1 MKFIRESSTNT
12 DVSMKVDYSNFNED
26 SAYIDRAFSKI
37 AEQKLLITKNRNYK
51 FYLRLILV
59 SILIS
64 LYYCLILSMD
74 KEIELV
80 TAKIFH
86 SIIIFLLTLI
96 ENFLLGQ
103 MINSKNK
110 FVVGKSYADQ
120 KYSKDNYQL
129 MGQEEDN
136 QHRYDKFYDEI
147 DSKEMYFYNVICAM
161 LSFTSEILLYYFL
174 SLSSSFNVNIG
185 TMYTLTV
192 IESLILIFR
201 LPYFNVRLGFI
212 QYSGIC
218 FTLFS
223 AGCLYLYYIPDY
235 NTIVVIFT
243 SITVSVFKF
252 IKYSIFEYVHDKT
265 KYASKLVK
273 ESSYV
278 EGMIGLLLVF
288 FILLSRKAG
297 LMICDSGNLMK
308 VVLASFFYY
317 FAMKISLHKEKH
329 YYLYVIYSSLN
340 FIFITLF
347 DYLIN
352 NRIFTAYQFMLI
364 TSCSIFSIFSF
375 IQGSTLIKY
384 SENSNKICIDDKETK

>member
-1 MKFIRESSTNT
+1 MKFIRESSSNT
-12 DVSMKVDYSNFNED
+12 DVSMKIDYNNFNED
-26 SAYIDRAFSKI
+26 SAYIERAFSKI
-37 AEQKLLITKNRNYK
+37 AQQKLLITKKRNYK

-64 LYYCLILSMD
+64 LYYCLILSME

-86 SIIIFLLTLI
+86 SIIVFLLTLI
-96 ENFLLGQ
+96 ENFLMDQ

-120 KYSKDNYQL
+120 KYSKDNYEL
-129 MGQEEDN
+129 MEQEEDN
-136 QHRYDKFYDEI
+136 QQRCDRFYEEI

-192 IESLILIFR
+192 IEFIILIVR
-201 LPYFNVRLGFI
+201 LPYFNVNLGII
-212 QYSGIC
+212 QFSGIF
-218 FTLFS
+218 FTLLS
-223 AGCLYLYYIPDY
+223 AGCLYFYYVPDY
-235 NTIVVIFT
+235 NTIVIIFT
-243 SITVSVFKF
+243 SITVSMFKF
-252 IKYSIFEYVHDKT
+252 IKYSIFEYVHNKT
-265 KYASKLVK
+265 KYASKLVR
-273 ESSYV
+273 ESTYV
-278 EGMIGLLLVF
+278 EGMIGLLLIF
-288 FILLSRKAG
+288 FILFSRKGG
-297 LMICDSGNLMK
+297 LMISDMGNLMK

-317 FAMKISLHKEKH
+317 FAMKISLYNEKH
-329 YYLYVIYSSLN
+329 YYLFVIYSSLN

-352 NRIFTAYQFMLI
+352 NRTFTAGQFMLI
-364 TSCSIFSIFSF
+364 TSCSLFSIFSF
-375 IQGSTLIKY
+375 VQGSALKKFFENTNKKFLI
-384 SENSNKICIDDKETK
+384 EGETK